1 MGIKLYRY
9 RTFKKNWKEEAFDGI
24 VEPSSPLY
32 FNDPYDCDF
41 CFQEDI
47 SDEIHERKDYVEMVK
62 KYIPLRK
69 EEQDRILYADDLER
83 ALRMVFWAHGK
94 SIQGSVKAFLRN
106 DMSEMTNELR
116 DAVRVVCL
124 SETYD
129 SMLMWGHYAM
139 NHAENKNIWS
149 KMKEKLHK
157 YSFLGCLLLAGIVF
171 FTWTDNWQVYTEPL
185 QETYTKGVLL
195 AEQLVEGKWPG
206 ISGEQSDATGSVSG
220 NVPGENVKT
229 GDTVSDGNQ
238 TDQTMGTVQSP
249 ATGEEAAMPET
260 TGTETQDPA
269 ATVPVEEIPQEVVY
283 HTVDDSYFDDAVFIG
298 DSRTVGMYE
307 YGGLE
312 ETSTF
317 YASTGLTVYKMF
329 DSAIVS
335 VPGQKKKITVEEAL
349 SEKQFAKIYLMI
361 GINEMGTGTVESF
374 MKAYGEAV
382 QHLQELQPDAVIYL
396 QAIMKV
402 TTERS
407 EQGDYIT
414 NEGIGARNAEIAEL
428 ADDQKIFF
436 LDVNPLIC
444 DETGGMVASY
454 TYDGVHLKAQYIPI
468 WLDFLKEHAVE

>member
-1 MGIKLYRY
+1 
-9 RTFKKNWKEEAFDGI
+9 
-24 VEPSSPLY
+24 
-32 FNDPYDCDF
+32 
-41 CFQEDI
+41 
-47 SDEIHERKDYVEMVK
+47 
-62 KYIPLRK
+62 
-69 EEQDRILYADDLER
+69 
-83 ALRMVFWAHGK
+83 
-94 SIQGSVKAFLRN
+94 
-106 DMSEMTNELR
+106 
-116 DAVRVVCL
+116 
-124 SETYD
+124 
-129 SMLMWGHYAM
+129 
-139 NHAENKNIWS
+139 
-149 KMKEKLHK
+149 MKEKLHK

-195 AEQLVEGKWPG
+195 VEQLVEGKWPG

-220 NVPGENVKT
+220 NVPGENVQT

-249 ATGEEAAMPET
+249 VTGEEAAMPET

-374 MKAYGEAV
+374 MKAYG
-382 QHLQELQPDAVIYL
+382 
-396 QAIMKV
+396 
-402 TTERS
+402 
-407 EQGDYIT
+407 
-414 NEGIGARNAEIAEL
+414 
-428 ADDQKIFF
+428 
-436 LDVNPLIC
+436 
-444 DETGGMVASY
+444 
-454 TYDGVHLKAQYIPI
+454 
-468 WLDFLKEHAVE
+468 

>member
-1 MGIKLYRY
+1 
-9 RTFKKNWKEEAFDGI
+9 
-24 VEPSSPLY
+24 
-32 FNDPYDCDF
+32 
-41 CFQEDI
+41 
-47 SDEIHERKDYVEMVK
+47 
-62 KYIPLRK
+62 
-69 EEQDRILYADDLER
+69 
-83 ALRMVFWAHGK
+83 
-94 SIQGSVKAFLRN
+94 
-106 DMSEMTNELR
+106 
-116 DAVRVVCL
+116 
-124 SETYD
+124 
-129 SMLMWGHYAM
+129 M

-157 YSFLGCLLLAGIVF
+157 YSFLGCMLLAGIVF
-171 FTWTDNWQVYTEPL
+171 FTRTDNWQVYTEPL
-185 QETYTKGVLL
+185 QEAYTKGVQL
-195 AEQLVEGKWPG
+195 ADSLSDGKWPG
-206 ISGEQSDATGSVSG
+206 MQTGRIDGTVSG
-220 NVPGENVKT
+220 DVPGETVAAEDAANGGVTQT
-229 GDTVSDGNQ
+229 GAEDT
-238 TDQTMGTVQSP
+238 MQSSV
-249 ATGEEAAMPET
+249 TGEEAGMSET
-260 TGTETQDPA
+260 AAGAETEDPA
-269 ATVPVEEIPQEVVY
+269 ATVPTEEEPQGPVY

-317 YASTGLTVYKMF
+317 YASTGLTIYKMF

-382 QHLQELQPDAVIYL
+382 QHLRELQPDAVIYL

-414 NEGIGARNAEIAEL
+414 NEGIEARNEEIAKL
-428 ADDQKIFF
+428 ADDRKIFF
-436 LDVNPLIC
+436 LDVNPEIC
-444 DETGGMVASY
+444 DETGGMVTSY

-468 WLDFLKEHAVE
+468 WLNFLKEHAVE

>member
-1 MGIKLYRY
+1 
-9 RTFKKNWKEEAFDGI
+9 
-24 VEPSSPLY
+24 
-32 FNDPYDCDF
+32 
-41 CFQEDI
+41 
-47 SDEIHERKDYVEMVK
+47 
-62 KYIPLRK
+62 
-69 EEQDRILYADDLER
+69 
-83 ALRMVFWAHGK
+83 
-94 SIQGSVKAFLRN
+94 
-106 DMSEMTNELR
+106 
-116 DAVRVVCL
+116 
-124 SETYD
+124 
-129 SMLMWGHYAM
+129 
-139 NHAENKNIWS
+139 
-149 KMKEKLHK
+149 
-157 YSFLGCLLLAGIVF
+157 
-171 FTWTDNWQVYTEPL
+171 
-185 QETYTKGVLL
+185 
-195 AEQLVEGKWPG
+195 
-206 ISGEQSDATGSVSG
+206 
-220 NVPGENVKT
+220 
-229 GDTVSDGNQ
+229 
-238 TDQTMGTVQSP
+238 
-249 ATGEEAAMPET
+249 MPEPPEK
-260 TGTETQDPA
+260 ETQDPA

-335 VPGQKKKITVEEAL
+335 VPGQKKKITVQEAL

-402 TTERS
+402 TMERS

-414 NEGIGARNAEIAEL
+414 NEGIEARNAEIAKL
-428 ADDQKIFF
+428 ADDRKIFF

>member
-1 MGIKLYRY
+1 MK
-9 RTFKKNWKEEAFDGI
+9 
-24 VEPSSPLY
+24 
-32 FNDPYDCDF
+32 
-41 CFQEDI
+41 
-47 SDEIHERKDYVEMVK
+47 
-62 KYIPLRK
+62 
-69 EEQDRILYADDLER
+69 
-83 ALRMVFWAHGK
+83 
-94 SIQGSVKAFLRN
+94 
-106 DMSEMTNELR
+106 
-116 DAVRVVCL
+116 
-124 SETYD
+124 
-129 SMLMWGHYAM
+129 
-139 NHAENKNIWS
+139 HAENNTIWS
-149 KMKEKLHK
+149 KMKEKSHK
-157 YSFLGCLLLAGIVF
+157 YSFLGCLLLVGAVF
-171 FTWTDNWQVYTEPL
+171 FTWTDNWKIYAEPL
-185 QETYTKGVLL
+185 QQIYEQVTESVQEHPNPEGEPEAPVTGEET
-195 AEQLVEGKWPG
+195 
-206 ISGEQSDATGSVSG
+206 VSG
-220 NVPGENVKT
+220 NLVPAETEMV
-229 GDTVSDGNQ
+229 V
-238 TDQTMGTVQSP
+238 
-249 ATGEEAAMPET
+249 PET
-260 TGTETQDPA
+260 ETAAEPAQTQDPQ
-269 ATVPVEEIPQEVVY
+269 EEPKEVVY

-317 YASTGLTVYKMF
+317 YASTGLTIYKMF

-374 MKAYGEAV
+374 MKAYEEAV

-414 NEGIGARNAEIAEL
+414 NEGIEARNEEIAKL
-428 ADDQKIFF
+428 ADDEKIFY

>member
-1 MGIKLYRY
+1 
-9 RTFKKNWKEEAFDGI
+9 
-24 VEPSSPLY
+24 
-32 FNDPYDCDF
+32 
-41 CFQEDI
+41 
-47 SDEIHERKDYVEMVK
+47 
-62 KYIPLRK
+62 
-69 EEQDRILYADDLER
+69 
-83 ALRMVFWAHGK
+83 
-94 SIQGSVKAFLRN
+94 
-106 DMSEMTNELR
+106 
-116 DAVRVVCL
+116 
-124 SETYD
+124 
-129 SMLMWGHYAM
+129 M
-139 NHAENKNIWS
+139 NHAENKNILS

-157 YSFLGCLLLAGIVF
+157 YSFLGCLLLTGIVF
-171 FTWTDNWQVYTEPL
+171 FTWTEQWQLYTEPL
-185 QETYTKGVLL
+185 QETYMKGVQL
-195 AEQLVEGKWPG
+195 AERLANGQWQERFGG
-206 ISGEQSDATGSVSG
+206 QSNGMESVSG
-220 NVPGENVKT
+220 NVPGETAGTEPATADQNAQT
-229 GDTVSDGNQ
+229 GAEET
-238 TDQTMGTVQSP
+238 TTAATQSP
-249 ATGEEAAMPET
+249 MTGEVEPTETTAGVETTASAAEEPTTSMAAAVPGEEAPK
-260 TGTETQDPA
+260 
-269 ATVPVEEIPQEVVY
+269 EVVY

-317 YASTGLTVYKMF
+317 YASTGLTIYKMF

-349 SEKQFAKIYLMI
+349 SEKQFSKIYLMI

-414 NEGIGARNAEIAEL
+414 NEGIEARNAEIAKL
-428 ADDQKIFF
+428 ADDRKIFF

>member
-1 MGIKLYRY
+1 
-9 RTFKKNWKEEAFDGI
+9 
-24 VEPSSPLY
+24 
-32 FNDPYDCDF
+32 
-41 CFQEDI
+41 
-47 SDEIHERKDYVEMVK
+47 
-62 KYIPLRK
+62 
-69 EEQDRILYADDLER
+69 
-83 ALRMVFWAHGK
+83 
-94 SIQGSVKAFLRN
+94 
-106 DMSEMTNELR
+106 
-116 DAVRVVCL
+116 
-124 SETYD
+124 
-129 SMLMWGHYAM
+129 M
-139 NHAENKNIWS
+139 NHAENKSIWS

-157 YSFLGCLLLAGIVF
+157 YSFLGCLLLAGAVF

-185 QETYTKGVLL
+185 QETYTKGVQL
-195 AEQLVEGKWPG
+195 AECLAEGKWPEL
-206 ISGEQSDATGSVSG
+206 SGGQSNVTGSVSG
-220 NVPGENVKT
+220 NVPGETGQT
-229 GDTVSDGNQ
+229 GDTVSDGNSA
-238 TDQTMGTVQSP
+238 DQIMGTVQSP
-249 ATGEEAAMPET
+249 ATGEETGMSESVA
-260 TGTETQDPA
+260 GTETPDPV
-269 ATVPVEEIPQEVVY
+269 ATDASEEEPQEVVY

-317 YASTGLTVYKMF
+317 YASTGLTIYKMF

-414 NEGIGARNAEIAEL
+414 NEGIEARNAEIAKL

-444 DETGGMVASY
+444 DETGGMVSSY